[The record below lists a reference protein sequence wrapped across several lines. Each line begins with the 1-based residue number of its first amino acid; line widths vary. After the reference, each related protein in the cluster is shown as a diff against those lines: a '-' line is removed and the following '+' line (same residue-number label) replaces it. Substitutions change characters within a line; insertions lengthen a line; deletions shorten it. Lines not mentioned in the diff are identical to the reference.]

1 MEWQEA
7 GGLNPT
13 VTINNRTK
21 DSKKNGKNEVV
32 EGARGR
38 ADWL

>member
-1 MEWQEA
+1 MEQQEA

-21 DSKKNGKNEVV
+21 DSKRKVKIRV